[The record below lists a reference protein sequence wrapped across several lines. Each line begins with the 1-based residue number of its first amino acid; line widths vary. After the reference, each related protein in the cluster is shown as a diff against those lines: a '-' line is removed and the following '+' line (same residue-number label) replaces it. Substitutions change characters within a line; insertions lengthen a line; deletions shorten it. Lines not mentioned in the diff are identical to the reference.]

1 MKSGAEVQSAGQGEE
16 IAIVVNQTPFYG
28 ESGGQQGDA
37 GTISGEALR
46 IAVRDVQKKG
56 DGVFVHLGT
65 VEEGTVKT
73 GAPVLLAV
81 DHTRRTRLRAN
92 HSATHLLHEALRQ
105 VLGTHVAQKG
115 SLVAQDR
122 LRFDFSHPK
131 PISDAELAEV
141 ETMANEIILQNAPVT
156 TRLMAVDD
164 AIAEGAMALFGE
176 KYGEEVRVVSMG
188 TALHGDKTGKS
199 YSTELCG
206 GTHVRQTGDI
216 GLVRILS
223 EAAVASGV
231 RRMEAVT
238 ATDARAYLDEQ
249 DRRLKAVAAT
259 LKTSPTDVLAR
270 VETLVE
276 ERRKLERELTEARKQ
291 LALGGGGSGA
301 AASETVNGV
310 AFTGRAVTGVQPKDL
325 KPLADDAKQKLGSG
339 VVVFIG
345 VSEDGKASAVVGVTD
360 DLTAKYSAV
369 DLVRIASAALGGQ
382 GGGGRPDLAQ
392 AGGPDGSKAEA
403 AIAAVKAA
411 L

>member
-1 MKSGAEVQSAGQGEE
+1 M
-16 IAIVVNQTPFYG
+16 
-28 ESGGQQGDA
+28 
-37 GTISGEALR
+37 
-46 IAVRDVQKKG
+46 
-56 DGVFVHLGT
+56 
-65 VEEGTVKT
+65 
-73 GAPVLLAV
+73 
-81 DHTRRTRLRAN
+81 
-92 HSATHLLHEALRQ
+92 LHEALRH

-131 PISDAELAEV
+131 PISDEELAEV

-176 KYGEEVRVVSMG
+176 KYGDEVRVVSMG
-188 TALHGDKTGKS
+188 TALRGEKSGKS

-216 GLVRILS
+216 GLVRILA
-223 EAAVASGV
+223 EGAVASGV

-238 ATDARAYLDEQ
+238 AADARIYLDEQ
-249 DRRLKAVAAT
+249 DRRMKAVAAT
-259 LKTSPTDVLAR
+259 LKTTPSEALAR
-270 VETLVE
+270 VEALMD

-291 LALGGGGSGA
+291 LALGGGGAGSP
-301 AASETVNGV
+301 ASETVNGIT
-310 AFTGRAVTGVQPKDL
+310 FSGKAVTGVQPKDL
-325 KPLADDAKQKLGSG
+325 KPLADDAKKQIGSG

-345 VSEDGKASAVVGVTD
+345 VAEDGKASAVVGVTD
-360 DLTAKYSAV
+360 DLTGKYSAV
-369 DLVRIASAALGGQ
+369 DLVRIASAALGGA
-382 GGGGRPDLAQ
+382 GGGGRADMAQ
-392 AGGPDGSKAEA
+392 AGGPDGSKADA